1 MTKDGW
7 QENER
12 IHEPV
17 RTGRQNENVKGRAK
31 EAAGTLI
38 GDKNLE
44 SEGARKRAVGVA
56 QERIGKAS
64 RKVGEAIE
72 NLGREIKN

>member
-1 MTKDGW
+1 MNR
-7 QENER
+7 NER
-12 IHEPV
+12 E
-17 RTGRQNENVKGRAK
+17 GKKENVKGRVK

-44 SEGARKRAVGVA
+44 SEGARQRAVGVA

-72 NLGREIKN
+72 DLGRKIKN